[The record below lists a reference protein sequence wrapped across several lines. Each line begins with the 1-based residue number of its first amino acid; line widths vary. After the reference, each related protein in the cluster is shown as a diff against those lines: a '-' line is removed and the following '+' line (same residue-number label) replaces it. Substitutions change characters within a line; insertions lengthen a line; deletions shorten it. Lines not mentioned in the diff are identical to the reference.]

1 MKKIFLVAVNIFTVV
16 FLHAQPEAKIFQHS
30 WAAGMCC
37 ARGAESTFSIQF
49 PQGTFIC
56 FDSLEVEF
64 NGLKYLFSDTQFTK
78 SNKADLSVGF
88 TVSFGYSTDSRGYD
102 LEGIGTYQGLSI
114 EQIRTV
120 SYALPRFILIR
131 HGKREVIET
140 VVVEETI
147 TAYP

>member
-1 MKKIFLVAVNIFTVV
+1 MKKIFLFTVSIFV
-16 FLHAQPEAKIFQHS
+16 FATLNAQPEAKIFQHT

-37 ARGAESTFSIQF
+37 ARGAETTFSIQF
-49 PQGTFIC
+49 PQGTFTC

-64 NGLKYLFSDTQFTK
+64 NGVKYLFSDTQLTK
-78 SNKADLSVGF
+78 SNKADVSVGF
-88 TVSFGYSTDSRGYD
+88 TVSFSYGTDSRGYD
-102 LEGIGTYQGLSI
+102 LDGIGTYQGLSP

-120 SYALPRFILIR
+120 FFAPPRFILIR

-140 VVVEETI
+140 VLVEETM

>member
-1 MKKIFLVAVNIFTVV
+1 MKKIFLVAISIFMLAT
-16 FLHAQPEAKIFQHS
+16 LRAQPEAKIFQHS

-49 PQGTFIC
+49 PEGTFTC

-64 NGLKYLFSDTQFTK
+64 KGMKYLFSDTQLTK
-78 SNKADLSVGF
+78 NNNADLSVGF

-102 LEGIGTYQGLSI
+102 LEGIGTYQGLSL

-120 SYALPRFILIR
+120 SFAPARFILIR
-131 HGKREVIET
+131 QGKREVIET
-140 VVVEETI
+140 VKVDETI